1 VSLRRL
7 AIAGAAFGLATAL
20 GGRSALADGPTL
32 AQHLDEKAPTLV
44 TLKVVSG
51 SASGEVTRQIAAVV
65 VDPSGLVLCSASR
78 LPAKPSSLHVLFGND
93 PTENPAV
100 VVARDTITS
109 LAFLQVLEL
118 PGGKALAA
126 VDLASGADPA
136 VGQSLFGVTR
146 LGRGFDYAPILKRL
160 MVTAKLAMPRT
171 LFDFEGDFGERGL
184 PVFDLSGRPVGVIS
198 DQAAAGTGDKDEIFV
213 WPLKDVL
220 QVLEQAKKRVPDAV
234 AKAKENKDDAKKDE
248 PKDGEAPK
256 DGTSPMDGEGPM
268 DGDGPADGEKPPPG
282 K

>member
-1 VSLRRL
+1 
-7 AIAGAAFGLATAL
+7 
-20 GGRSALADGPTL
+20 
-32 AQHLDEKAPTLV
+32 
-44 TLKVVSG
+44 
-51 SASGEVTRQIAAVV
+51 
-65 VDPSGLVLCSASR
+65 
-78 LPAKPSSLHVLFGND
+78 
-93 PTENPAV
+93 
-100 VVARDTITS
+100 
-109 LAFLQVLEL
+109 
-118 PGGKALAA
+118 
-126 VDLASGADPA
+126 
-136 VGQSLFGVTR
+136 
-146 LGRGFDYAPILKRL
+146 
-160 MVTAKLAMPRT
+160 
-171 LFDFEGDFGERGL
+171 
-184 PVFDLSGRPVGVIS
+184 VIS